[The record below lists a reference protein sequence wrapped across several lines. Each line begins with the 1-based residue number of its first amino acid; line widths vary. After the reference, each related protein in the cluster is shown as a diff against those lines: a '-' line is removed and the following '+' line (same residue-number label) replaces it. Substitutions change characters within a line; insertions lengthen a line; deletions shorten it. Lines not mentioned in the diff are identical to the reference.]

1 MTTTADDQREPRP
14 AAPGTERLV
23 SVLGAGRRPPAP
35 GALANSAAFC
45 WRALLKIKHAPEQLI
60 DATLFPIMLTLTFT
74 YLLGGAIAGSSG
86 EYLQFLLPGIM
97 TNSVLLITMYTGVAL
112 NTDIGKGVF
121 DRFRTLSIW
130 RPAPIVGYLL
140 GDLIRYAITAV
151 VIMAVGLVL
160 GFRPAGGIAGV
171 AGGMAL
177 LLVFS
182 FAFSWIWTMFGL
194 LLRSAKSVMGISTML
209 LFPLTFLSNVYVAPE
224 TMPGWLQAVVGV
236 NPVTHLVSAVRAA
249 VAGRWDGGE
258 ITWVLV
264 AGAVIVAVFGTWTM
278 RLYNRK

>member
-1 MTTTADDQREPRP
+1 MT
-14 AAPGTERLV
+14 APGTEQLV
-23 SVLGAGRRPPAP
+23 AVLGAGRRPPPP
-35 GALANSAAFC
+35 GALSNSAAFG
-45 WRALLKIKHAPEQLI
+45 WRALLKIKHVPEQLI
-60 DATLFPIMLTLTFT
+60 DATVFPIMLTLTFT
-74 YLLGGAIAGSSG
+74 YLLGGAIAGSSE
-86 EYLQFLLPGIM
+86 EYLRYLLPGIM

-140 GDLIRYAITAV
+140 GDLLRYLVTAV
-151 VIMAVGLVL
+151 VILLVGIVL
-160 GFRPAGGIAGV
+160 GFRPDGGIAGV
-171 AGGMAL
+171 AGGIVL

-194 LLRSAKSVMGISTML
+194 LLRSEKSVMGISTML
-209 LFPLTFLSNVYVAPE
+209 LFPLTFLSNVYVTPQ

-249 VAGRWDGGE
+249 VAGRWDQGE
-258 ITWVLV
+258 TLWVLV
-264 AGAVIVAVFGTWTM
+264 ACVVLIAVFGTCTM